1 MMFQSCG
8 DACEDIKTHEDGEGF
23 DAGVKSA
30 EGFVKKC
37 VDDAEYGTC
46 GQLGARPC
54 VLDGMDE
61 CMDRCFCS
69 NEDVVVSFQCISVSF
84 TLFIAIELLYGGCT
98 FSIISVLS
106 SIMGAIER
114 GEEAI
119 RYIGYGMLM
128 GYTYAVPSEE
138 R

>member
-1 MMFQSCG
+1 MMFQPCG

-23 DAGVKSA
+23 DACVKTA
-30 EGFVKKC
+30 KGFVKKC

-69 NEDVVVSFQCISVSF
+69 NNDGVVSFQIS
-84 TLFIAIELLYGGCT
+84 TIFIG
-98 FSIISVLS
+98 S
-106 SIMGAIER
+106 
-114 GEEAI
+114 
-119 RYIGYGMLM
+119 YICN
-128 GYTYAVPSEE
+128 
-138 R
+138 